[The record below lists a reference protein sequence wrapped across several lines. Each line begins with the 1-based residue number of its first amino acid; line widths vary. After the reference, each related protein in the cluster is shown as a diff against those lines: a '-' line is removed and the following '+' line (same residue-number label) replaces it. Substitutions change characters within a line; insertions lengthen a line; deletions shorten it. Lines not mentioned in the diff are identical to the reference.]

1 MYKYNLRALNVEG
14 MSRVATFFSK
24 WEKLDKIILIGLV
37 GDLGSGKTHW
47 TREFFSNFDLDISVP
62 SPTYTLIEPY
72 ESLIKNRTVY
82 HADIYRL
89 GSSIKPSS
97 YTFNLCQE
105 LGIYDLIRDHKNLI
119 LVEWIDLELN
129 LLENADLLLTFRSG
143 SEEDLRDL
151 EIKSK
156 FEIIGIANA

>member
-1 MYKYNLRALNVEG
+1 

-47 TREFFSNFDLDISVP
+47 TREFFSNFDIDISVP

-97 YTFNLCQE
+97 NTFNLCQE
-105 LGIYDLIRDHKNLI
+105 LGIYDLIQDHKNLI

>member
-1 MYKYNLRALNVEG
+1 

-47 TREFFSNFDLDISVP
+47 TREFFSNFDIDISVP

-72 ESLIKNRTVY
+72 ESLINNRTVY

-105 LGIYDLIRDHKNLI
+105 LGIYDLIQDHKNLI

-129 LLENADLLLTFRSG
+129 LLENADLLLTFRLG
-143 SEEDLRDL
+143 NEEDLRDL

-156 FEIIGIANA
+156 FEIIGIDYA

>member
-47 TREFFSNFDLDISVP
+47 TREFFSNFDIDISVP

-72 ESLIKNRTVY
+72 ESLINNRTVY

-89 GSSIKPSS
+89 GSSIKSSS

-129 LLENADLLLTFRSG
+129 LLEHADLLLTFRSG

>member
-1 MYKYNLRALNVEG
+1 MLFR
-14 MSRVATFFSK
+14 S
-24 WEKLDKIILIGLV
+24 
-37 GDLGSGKTHW
+37 
-47 TREFFSNFDLDISVP
+47 FFSNFDIDISVP

-72 ESLIKNRTVY
+72 ESLINNRTVY

-89 GSSIKPSS
+89 GSSIKSS
-97 YTFNLCQE
+97 SDTFNLCQE